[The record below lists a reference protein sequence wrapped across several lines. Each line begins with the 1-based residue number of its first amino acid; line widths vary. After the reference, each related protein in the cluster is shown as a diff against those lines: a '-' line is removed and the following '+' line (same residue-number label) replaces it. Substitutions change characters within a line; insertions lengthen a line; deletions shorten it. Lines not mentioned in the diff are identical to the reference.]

1 MDKNK
6 VKTIRISVL
15 VAVFLVAILV
25 GKFVDYNFYF
35 ALAMYG
41 VIYIASAYDILYKAG
56 RNISRGKIFDENFL
70 MTVASLGAFILGIV
84 EHSGDFAE
92 SVAVILFY
100 QVGELFQDYAVGKS
114 RKSISSLM
122 DIRPDTA
129 RVLRNGVQT
138 EVYPEEVTVGESVFV
153 IAGEKIPLDGTV
165 VNGHGNLNTCALTGE
180 SAPVFV
186 KEGDA
191 VMSGTI
197 AMDGNLEIK
206 VEKEF
211 YDSTVSKILDMVEN
225 ASGKKAK
232 TENFISTF
240 AKYYTPFVV
249 FSALALAIIPS
260 LIFGLANGDWQW
272 AIWIKRALTFLVV
285 SCPCALVI
293 SIPLGF
299 FGGIGGASSKGILI
313 KGANYIEQL
322 NKVNGIFFDK
332 TGTLTTGEFS
342 VSGVYPEDKREE
354 VLKYAAICEAHSSH
368 PIAVGIVKAYKGEIP
383 SGYQIEEIAG
393 KGVKATKRNE
403 GILVRNVD
411 SAHPIAEGTDKAY
424 KGEIPSDYQIEE
436 IAGKDVKATK
446 DNEEILVGNVD
457 LLRDANIDFETGNN
471 DKTAVYIAING
482 VYLGVIEVADT
493 VKADAK
499 PTIDELKKHGVKVA
513 MLTGDNERAAKRVAD
528 ELGID
533 EYYAKLLPQDKLKI
547 VDEKIANKKPNDVYA
562 FVGDGINDAPV
573 LMRADVG
580 VSMGGVGS
588 DSAIEASDVVLM
600 RDNISDIVK
609 AKKIAR
615 KTMSIVIENIVFA
628 LGVKAAVLILSAV
641 GIASMWLAVF
651 ADVGVAV
658 LAILNSMRALRNK

>member
-393 KGVKATKRNE
+393 KGVKATK
-403 GILVRNVD
+403 G
-411 SAHPIAEGTDKAY
+411 G
-424 KGEIPSDYQIEE
+424 
-436 IAGKDVKATK
+436 
-446 DNEEILVGNVD
+446 EEILVGNAD
-457 LLRDANIDFETGNN
+457 LLRGANVDFETGNN
-471 DKTAVYIAING
+471 DKTSVYIAING

-493 VKADAK
+493 VKTDAK

-513 MLTGDNERAAKRVAD
+513 MLTGDNERAAKRVAT

-547 VDEKIANKKPNDVYA
+547 VNEKIANKKPNDVYA

-600 RDNISDIVK
+600 HDNISDIVK

-641 GIASMWLAVF
+641 GIANMWLAVF

>member
-56 RNISRGKIFDENFL
+56 RNISRGKVFDENFL
-70 MTVASLGAFILGIV
+70 MTVASLGAFVLGIV
-84 EHSGDFAE
+84 ERSGDFAE

-393 KGVKATKRNE
+393 KGVKATK
-403 GILVRNVD
+403 G
-411 SAHPIAEGTDKAY
+411 G
-424 KGEIPSDYQIEE
+424 
-436 IAGKDVKATK
+436 
-446 DNEEILVGNVD
+446 EEILVGNAD
-457 LLRDANIDFETGNN
+457 LLRGANVDFETGNN
-471 DKTAVYIAING
+471 DKTSVYIAING

-513 MLTGDNERAAKRVAD
+513 MLTGDNERAAKRVAN

-641 GIASMWLAVF
+641 GIANMWLAVF

>member
-6 VKTIRISVL
+6 IKTIRISVL

-35 ALAMYG
+35 ALALYG

-260 LIFGLANGDWQW
+260 LIFGLSNGDWQW

-393 KGVKATKRNE
+393 KGVKATK
-403 GILVRNVD
+403 G
-411 SAHPIAEGTDKAY
+411 G
-424 KGEIPSDYQIEE
+424 
-436 IAGKDVKATK
+436 
-446 DNEEILVGNVD
+446 EEILVGNAD
-457 LLRDANIDFETGNN
+457 LLRGANVDFETGNN
-471 DKTAVYIAING
+471 DKTSVYIAING

-513 MLTGDNERAAKRVAD
+513 MLTGDNERAAKRVAT

-600 RDNISDIVK
+600 HDNISDIVK

-641 GIASMWLAVF
+641 GIANMWLAVF

>member
-393 KGVKATKRNE
+393 KGVKATK
-403 GILVRNVD
+403 G
-411 SAHPIAEGTDKAY
+411 G
-424 KGEIPSDYQIEE
+424 
-436 IAGKDVKATK
+436 
-446 DNEEILVGNVD
+446 EEILVGNAD
-457 LLRDANIDFETGNN
+457 LLRGANVDFETGNN
-471 DKTAVYIAING
+471 DKTSVYIAING

-600 RDNISDIVK
+600 HDNISDIVK

-641 GIASMWLAVF
+641 GIANMWLAVF

>member
-165 VNGHGNLNTCALTGE
+165 LNGHGNLNTCALTGE

-393 KGVKATKRNE
+393 KGVKATK
-403 GILVRNVD
+403 G
-411 SAHPIAEGTDKAY
+411 G
-424 KGEIPSDYQIEE
+424 
-436 IAGKDVKATK
+436 
-446 DNEEILVGNVD
+446 EEILVGNAD
-457 LLRDANIDFETGNN
+457 LLRGANVDFETGNN
-471 DKTAVYIAING
+471 DKTSVYIAING

-513 MLTGDNERAAKRVAD
+513 MLTGDNERSAKRVAD

-600 RDNISDIVK
+600 HDNISDIVK

-641 GIASMWLAVF
+641 GIANMWLAVF

>member
-260 LIFGLANGDWQW
+260 LIFGLSNGDWQW

-354 VLKYAAICEAHSSH
+354 ILKYAAICEAHSSH

-393 KGVKATKRNE
+393 KGVKATK
-403 GILVRNVD
+403 G
-411 SAHPIAEGTDKAY
+411 G
-424 KGEIPSDYQIEE
+424 
-436 IAGKDVKATK
+436 
-446 DNEEILVGNVD
+446 EEILVGNAD
-457 LLRDANIDFETGNN
+457 LLRGANVDFKTGNN
-471 DKTAVYIAING
+471 DKTSVYIAING

-600 RDNISDIVK
+600 HDNISDIVK

-641 GIASMWLAVF
+641 GIANMWLAVF

>member
-1 MDKNK
+1 MDKKK

-393 KGVKATKRNE
+393 KGVKATK
-403 GILVRNVD
+403 G
-411 SAHPIAEGTDKAY
+411 G
-424 KGEIPSDYQIEE
+424 
-436 IAGKDVKATK
+436 
-446 DNEEILVGNVD
+446 EEILVGNAD
-457 LLRDANIDFETGNN
+457 LLRGANVDFETGNN
-471 DKTAVYIAING
+471 NKTSVYIAING

-600 RDNISDIVK
+600 HDNISDIVK

-641 GIASMWLAVF
+641 GIANMWLAVF

>member
-15 VAVFLVAILV
+15 VAVFLVATIV
-25 GKFVDYNFYF
+25 GKFVDYNFYL

-70 MTVASLGAFILGIV
+70 MTVASLGAFILGII

-240 AKYYTPFVV
+240 ARYYTPFVV

-393 KGVKATKRNE
+393 KGVKATK
-403 GILVRNVD
+403 G
-411 SAHPIAEGTDKAY
+411 G
-424 KGEIPSDYQIEE
+424 
-436 IAGKDVKATK
+436 
-446 DNEEILVGNVD
+446 EEILVGNAD
-457 LLRDANIDFETGNN
+457 LLRGANVDFKTGNN

-513 MLTGDNERAAKRVAD
+513 MLTGDNERAAKKVAT

-600 RDNISDIVK
+600 HDNISDIVK

-641 GIASMWLAVF
+641 GIANMWLAVF

-658 LAILNSMRALRNK
+658 LAILNSMRALKNK

>member
-15 VAVFLVAILV
+15 VAVFLVATIV
-25 GKFVDYNFYF
+25 GKFVDYNFYL

-41 VIYIASAYDILYKAG
+41 VIYISSAYDILYKAG

-70 MTVASLGAFILGIV
+70 MTVASLGAFILGII

-393 KGVKATKRNE
+393 KGVKATK
-403 GILVRNVD
+403 G
-411 SAHPIAEGTDKAY
+411 G
-424 KGEIPSDYQIEE
+424 
-436 IAGKDVKATK
+436 
-446 DNEEILVGNVD
+446 EEILVGNAD
-457 LLRDANIDFETGNN
+457 LLRGANVDFETGNN
-471 DKTAVYIAING
+471 DKTSVYIAING

-513 MLTGDNERAAKRVAD
+513 MLTGDNERAAKKVAT

-547 VDEKIANKKPNDVYA
+547 VDEKIANKKPKDVYA

-600 RDNISDIVK
+600 HDNISDIVK

-615 KTMSIVIENIVFA
+615 KTMSIVIEDIVFA

-641 GIASMWLAVF
+641 GIANMWLAVF

-658 LAILNSMRALRNK
+658 LAILNSMRALKN

>member
-322 NKVNGIFFDK
+322 NKVNAIFFDK

-393 KGVKATKRNE
+393 KGVKATK
-403 GILVRNVD
+403 G
-411 SAHPIAEGTDKAY
+411 G
-424 KGEIPSDYQIEE
+424 
-436 IAGKDVKATK
+436 
-446 DNEEILVGNVD
+446 EEILVGNAD
-457 LLRDANIDFETGNN
+457 LLRGANVDFKTGNN
-471 DKTAVYIAING
+471 DKTSVYIAING

-547 VDEKIANKKPNDVYA
+547 VDEKIAHKKPNDVYA

-580 VSMGGVGS
+580 VSRGGVGS

-600 RDNISDIVK
+600 HDNISDIVK

-641 GIASMWLAVF
+641 GIANMWLAVF

-658 LAILNSMRALRNK
+658 LAILNSMRALKN

>member
-15 VAVFLVAILV
+15 VAIFLVAILV

-129 RVLRNGVQT
+129 RVLRNGVQA

-393 KGVKATKRNE
+393 KGVKATK
-403 GILVRNVD
+403 G
-411 SAHPIAEGTDKAY
+411 G
-424 KGEIPSDYQIEE
+424 
-436 IAGKDVKATK
+436 
-446 DNEEILVGNVD
+446 EEILVGNAD
-457 LLRDANIDFETGNN
+457 LLRGANVDFETGNN
-471 DKTAVYIAING
+471 DKTSVYIAING

-600 RDNISDIVK
+600 HDNISDIVK

-641 GIASMWLAVF
+641 GIANMWLAVF

>member
-84 EHSGDFAE
+84 EHSDDFAE

-393 KGVKATKRNE
+393 KGVKATK
-403 GILVRNVD
+403 G
-411 SAHPIAEGTDKAY
+411 G
-424 KGEIPSDYQIEE
+424 
-436 IAGKDVKATK
+436 
-446 DNEEILVGNVD
+446 EEILVGNAD
-457 LLRDANIDFETGNN
+457 LLRGANVDFETGNN
-471 DKTAVYIAING
+471 DKTSVYIAING

-513 MLTGDNERAAKRVAD
+513 MLTGDNERAAKRVAT

-600 RDNISDIVK
+600 HDNISDIVK

-641 GIASMWLAVF
+641 GIANMWLAVF

>member
-6 VKTIRISVL
+6 VKTIRIS
-15 VAVFLVAILV
+15 ALVAIFLAVFIV
-25 GKFVDYNFYF
+25 GKFIDYNFYL

-56 RNISRGKIFDENFL
+56 RNITRGKVFDENFL
-70 MTVASLGAFILGIV
+70 MTIASLGAFILGIV

-92 SVAVILFY
+92 AVAVILFY

-138 EVYPEEVTVGESVFV
+138 EVYPEAVTVGESVFV

-249 FSALALAIIPS
+249 FAALALAIFPS
-260 LIFGLANGDWQW
+260 LIIGLANGEWQW
-272 AIWIKRALTFLVV
+272 ATWIKRALTFLVV

-342 VSGVYPEDKREE
+342 VSGVYPEDKKDEI
-354 VLKYAAICEAHSSH
+354 LKYAAICESHSSH

-393 KGVKATKRNE
+393 KGVKATK
-403 GILVRNVD
+403 
-411 SAHPIAEGTDKAY
+411 
-424 KGEIPSDYQIEE
+424 
-436 IAGKDVKATK
+436 
-446 DNEEILVGNVD
+446 DNEEILVGNAD
-457 LLRDANIDFETGNN
+457 LLRDANVDFETGNN

-482 VYLGVIEVADT
+482 KYLGVIEVTDT
-493 VKADAK
+493 VKEDAK
-499 PTIDELKKHGVKVA
+499 PTIEELKKHGVKVA
-513 MLTGDNERAAKRVAD
+513 MLTGDNERAAKRVAN

-533 EYYAKLLPQDKLKI
+533 EYYAKLLPQDKLRI

-600 RDNISDIVK
+600 HDNISDIVT
-609 AKKIAR
+609 AKRIAR
-615 KTMSIVIENIVFA
+615 KTMRIVTENIVFA

-641 GIASMWLAVF
+641 GIANMWLAVF

>member
-15 VAVFLVAILV
+15 VAIFLVAILV

-84 EHSGDFAE
+84 ERSGDFAE

-260 LIFGLANGDWQW
+260 LIFGLSNGDWQW

-393 KGVKATKRNE
+393 KGVKATK
-403 GILVRNVD
+403 G
-411 SAHPIAEGTDKAY
+411 G
-424 KGEIPSDYQIEE
+424 
-436 IAGKDVKATK
+436 
-446 DNEEILVGNVD
+446 EEILVGNAD
-457 LLRDANIDFETGNN
+457 LLRGANVDFETGNN
-471 DKTAVYIAING
+471 DKTSVYIAING

-600 RDNISDIVK
+600 HDNISDIVK

-641 GIASMWLAVF
+641 GIANMWLAVF

>member
-15 VAVFLVAILV
+15 VAVFLVATIV
-25 GKFVDYNFYF
+25 GKFVDYNFYL

-240 AKYYTPFVV
+240 ARYYTPFVV

-393 KGVKATKRNE
+393 KGVKATK
-403 GILVRNVD
+403 G
-411 SAHPIAEGTDKAY
+411 G
-424 KGEIPSDYQIEE
+424 
-436 IAGKDVKATK
+436 
-446 DNEEILVGNVD
+446 EEILVGNAD
-457 LLRDANIDFETGNN
+457 LLRGANVDFETGNN
-471 DKTAVYIAING
+471 DKTSVYIAING

-513 MLTGDNERAAKRVAD
+513 MLTGDNERAAKKVAR

-600 RDNISDIVK
+600 HDNVSDIVK

-641 GIASMWLAVF
+641 GIANMWLAVF

-658 LAILNSMRALRNK
+658 LAILNSMRALKNK

>member
-6 VKTIRISVL
+6 VKTIRIS
-15 VAVFLVAILV
+15 ALVAIFLAVFIV
-25 GKFVDYNFYF
+25 GKFIDYNFYL

-260 LIFGLANGDWQW
+260 LIFGLSNGDWQW

-393 KGVKATKRNE
+393 KGVKATKD
-403 GILVRNVD
+403 G
-411 SAHPIAEGTDKAY
+411 
-424 KGEIPSDYQIEE
+424 
-436 IAGKDVKATK
+436 
-446 DNEEILVGNVD
+446 EEILVGNAD
-457 LLRDANIDFETGNN
+457 LLRGANVDFETGNN
-471 DKTAVYIAING
+471 DKTSVYIAING

-600 RDNISDIVK
+600 HDNISDIVK

>member
-393 KGVKATKRNE
+393 KGVKATK
-403 GILVRNVD
+403 G
-411 SAHPIAEGTDKAY
+411 G
-424 KGEIPSDYQIEE
+424 
-436 IAGKDVKATK
+436 
-446 DNEEILVGNVD
+446 EEILVGNAD
-457 LLRDANIDFETGNN
+457 LLRGANVDFKTGNN
-471 DKTAVYIAING
+471 DKTSVYIAING

-600 RDNISDIVK
+600 HDNISDIVK

-641 GIASMWLAVF
+641 GIANMWLAVF

>member
-35 ALAMYG
+35 ALALYG

-84 EHSGDFAE
+84 EHSGDFAD

-100 QVGELFQDYAVGKS
+100 QVGELFQDYAVVKS

-260 LIFGLANGDWQW
+260 LILGLSNGDWQW

-393 KGVKATKRNE
+393 KGVKATKD
-403 GILVRNVD
+403 G
-411 SAHPIAEGTDKAY
+411 
-424 KGEIPSDYQIEE
+424 
-436 IAGKDVKATK
+436 
-446 DNEEILVGNVD
+446 EEILVGNAD
-457 LLRDANIDFETGNN
+457 LLRGANVDFETGNN
-471 DKTAVYIAING
+471 DKTSVYIAING
-482 VYLGVIEVADT
+482 VYLGIIEVADT

-513 MLTGDNERAAKRVAD
+513 MLTGDNERAAKRVAT

-600 RDNISDIVK
+600 HDNISDIVK

-641 GIASMWLAVF
+641 GIANMWLAVF

>member
-15 VAVFLVAILV
+15 VAIFLVAILV

-122 DIRPDTA
+122 DIRPDKA

-393 KGVKATKRNE
+393 KGVKATK
-403 GILVRNVD
+403 G
-411 SAHPIAEGTDKAY
+411 G
-424 KGEIPSDYQIEE
+424 
-436 IAGKDVKATK
+436 
-446 DNEEILVGNVD
+446 EEILVGNAD
-457 LLRDANIDFETGNN
+457 LLRGANVDFETGNN
-471 DKTAVYIAING
+471 NKTSVYIAING

-513 MLTGDNERAAKRVAD
+513 MLTGDNERAAKRVAN

-600 RDNISDIVK
+600 HDNISDIVK

-641 GIASMWLAVF
+641 GIANMWLAVF

>member
-56 RNISRGKIFDENFL
+56 RNISRGKVFDENFL
-70 MTVASLGAFILGIV
+70 MTVASLGAFVLGIV
-84 EHSGDFAE
+84 ERSGDFAE

-260 LIFGLANGDWQW
+260 LIFGLSNGDWQW

-393 KGVKATKRNE
+393 KGVKATK
-403 GILVRNVD
+403 G
-411 SAHPIAEGTDKAY
+411 G
-424 KGEIPSDYQIEE
+424 
-436 IAGKDVKATK
+436 
-446 DNEEILVGNVD
+446 EEILVGNAD
-457 LLRDANIDFETGNN
+457 LLRSANVDFKTGNN

-641 GIASMWLAVF
+641 GIANMWLAVF

>member
-15 VAVFLVAILV
+15 VAVFLVATIV
-25 GKFVDYNFYF
+25 GKFVDYNFYL

-41 VIYIASAYDILYKAG
+41 VIYISSAYDILYKAG

-70 MTVASLGAFILGIV
+70 MTVASLGAFILGII

-272 AIWIKRALTFLVV
+272 AIWIKKALTFLVV

-393 KGVKATKRNE
+393 KGVKATK
-403 GILVRNVD
+403 G
-411 SAHPIAEGTDKAY
+411 G
-424 KGEIPSDYQIEE
+424 
-436 IAGKDVKATK
+436 
-446 DNEEILVGNVD
+446 EEILVGNAD
-457 LLRDANIDFETGNN
+457 LLRGANVDFETGNN
-471 DKTAVYIAING
+471 DKTSVYIAING

-513 MLTGDNERAAKRVAD
+513 MLTGDNERAAKKVAT

-547 VDEKIANKKPNDVYA
+547 VDEKIANKKPKDVYA

-600 RDNISDIVK
+600 HDNISDIVK

-641 GIASMWLAVF
+641 GIANMWLAVF

-658 LAILNSMRALRNK
+658 LAILNSMRALKN

>member
-393 KGVKATKRNE
+393 KGVKATKD
-403 GILVRNVD
+403 G
-411 SAHPIAEGTDKAY
+411 
-424 KGEIPSDYQIEE
+424 
-436 IAGKDVKATK
+436 
-446 DNEEILVGNVD
+446 EEILVGNAD
-457 LLRDANIDFETGNN
+457 LLRGANVDFETGNN
-471 DKTAVYIAING
+471 DKTSVYIAING

-600 RDNISDIVK
+600 HDNISDIVK

-641 GIASMWLAVF
+641 GIANMWLAVF

>member
-322 NKVNGIFFDK
+322 NKVNAIFFDK

-393 KGVKATKRNE
+393 KGVKATK
-403 GILVRNVD
+403 G
-411 SAHPIAEGTDKAY
+411 G
-424 KGEIPSDYQIEE
+424 
-436 IAGKDVKATK
+436 
-446 DNEEILVGNVD
+446 EEILVGNAD
-457 LLRDANIDFETGNN
+457 LLRGANVDFKTGNN
-471 DKTAVYIAING
+471 DKTSVYIAING

-547 VDEKIANKKPNDVYA
+547 VDEKIAHKKPNDVYA

-600 RDNISDIVK
+600 HDNISDIVK

-641 GIASMWLAVF
+641 GIANMWLAVF

-658 LAILNSMRALRNK
+658 LAILNSMRALKN

>member
-393 KGVKATKRNE
+393 KGVKATK
-403 GILVRNVD
+403 G
-411 SAHPIAEGTDKAY
+411 G
-424 KGEIPSDYQIEE
+424 
-436 IAGKDVKATK
+436 
-446 DNEEILVGNVD
+446 EEILVGNAD
-457 LLRDANIDFETGNN
+457 LLRGANVDFKTGNN

-513 MLTGDNERAAKRVAD
+513 MLTGDNERAAKRVAT

-600 RDNISDIVK
+600 HDNISDIVK

>member
-114 RKSISSLM
+114 RKSISALM

-393 KGVKATKRNE
+393 KGVKATKD
-403 GILVRNVD
+403 G
-411 SAHPIAEGTDKAY
+411 
-424 KGEIPSDYQIEE
+424 
-436 IAGKDVKATK
+436 
-446 DNEEILVGNVD
+446 EEILVGNAD
-457 LLRDANIDFETGNN
+457 LLRGANVDFETGNN
-471 DKTAVYIAING
+471 DKTSVYIAING

-600 RDNISDIVK
+600 HDNISDIVK

-641 GIASMWLAVF
+641 GIANMWLAVF

-658 LAILNSMRALRNK
+658 LAILNSMRALKNK

>member
-15 VAVFLVAILV
+15 VAIFLVAILV

-56 RNISRGKIFDENFL
+56 RNISRGKVFNENFL

-138 EVYPEEVTVGESVFV
+138 EVYPEEVSVGESVFV

-393 KGVKATKRNE
+393 KGVKATK
-403 GILVRNVD
+403 G
-411 SAHPIAEGTDKAY
+411 G
-424 KGEIPSDYQIEE
+424 
-436 IAGKDVKATK
+436 
-446 DNEEILVGNVD
+446 EEILVGNAD
-457 LLRDANIDFETGNN
+457 LLRGANVDFETGNN
-471 DKTAVYIAING
+471 DKTSVYIAING

-600 RDNISDIVK
+600 HDNISDIVK

-641 GIASMWLAVF
+641 GIANMWLAVF

>member
-6 VKTIRISVL
+6 AKTIRISVL

-122 DIRPDTA
+122 DIRPDKA

-165 VNGHGNLNTCALTGE
+165 VNGYGNLNTCALTGE

-393 KGVKATKRNE
+393 KGVKATK
-403 GILVRNVD
+403 G
-411 SAHPIAEGTDKAY
+411 G
-424 KGEIPSDYQIEE
+424 
-436 IAGKDVKATK
+436 
-446 DNEEILVGNVD
+446 EEILVGNAD
-457 LLRDANIDFETGNN
+457 LLRGANVDFKTGNN
-471 DKTAVYIAING
+471 DKTSVYIAING

-547 VDEKIANKKPNDVYA
+547 VDEKIASKKPNDVYA

-600 RDNISDIVK
+600 HDNISDIVK

>member
-15 VAVFLVAILV
+15 VAVFLVAIIA

-393 KGVKATKRNE
+393 KGVKATK
-403 GILVRNVD
+403 G
-411 SAHPIAEGTDKAY
+411 G
-424 KGEIPSDYQIEE
+424 
-436 IAGKDVKATK
+436 
-446 DNEEILVGNVD
+446 EEILVGNAD
-457 LLRDANIDFETGNN
+457 LLRDANVDFETGNN
-471 DKTAVYIAING
+471 DKTSVYIAING

-600 RDNISDIVK
+600 HDNISDIVK

-641 GIASMWLAVF
+641 GIANMWLAVF

-658 LAILNSMRALRNK
+658 LAILNSMRALAVKKTN

>member
-260 LIFGLANGDWQW
+260 LILGLSNGDWQW

-393 KGVKATKRNE
+393 KGVKATK
-403 GILVRNVD
+403 G
-411 SAHPIAEGTDKAY
+411 G
-424 KGEIPSDYQIEE
+424 
-436 IAGKDVKATK
+436 
-446 DNEEILVGNVD
+446 EEILVGNAD
-457 LLRDANIDFETGNN
+457 LLRSANVDFKTGNN
-471 DKTAVYIAING
+471 DKTSVYIAING

-600 RDNISDIVK
+600 HDNISDIVK

-641 GIASMWLAVF
+641 GIANMWLAVF

>member
-15 VAVFLVAILV
+15 VAVFLVATIV
-25 GKFVDYNFYF
+25 GKFVDYNFYL

-70 MTVASLGAFILGIV
+70 MTVASLGAFILGII

-393 KGVKATKRNE
+393 KGVKATK
-403 GILVRNVD
+403 G
-411 SAHPIAEGTDKAY
+411 G
-424 KGEIPSDYQIEE
+424 
-436 IAGKDVKATK
+436 
-446 DNEEILVGNVD
+446 EEILVGNAD
-457 LLRDANIDFETGNN
+457 LLRGANVDFETGNN
-471 DKTAVYIAING
+471 DKTSVYIAING

-513 MLTGDNERAAKRVAD
+513 MLTGDNERAAKKVAT

-600 RDNISDIVK
+600 HDNISDIVK

-641 GIASMWLAVF
+641 GIANMWLAVF

-658 LAILNSMRALRNK
+658 LAILNSMRALKNK

>member
-260 LIFGLANGDWQW
+260 LIFGLSNGDWQW

-354 VLKYAAICEAHSSH
+354 VLKCAAICEAHSSH

-393 KGVKATKRNE
+393 KGVKATK
-403 GILVRNVD
+403 G
-411 SAHPIAEGTDKAY
+411 G
-424 KGEIPSDYQIEE
+424 
-436 IAGKDVKATK
+436 
-446 DNEEILVGNVD
+446 EEILVGNAD
-457 LLRDANIDFETGNN
+457 LLRGANVDFETGNN
-471 DKTAVYIAING
+471 DKTSVYIAING

-600 RDNISDIVK
+600 HDNISDIVK

-641 GIASMWLAVF
+641 GIANMWLAVF

>member
-393 KGVKATKRNE
+393 KGVKATKD
-403 GILVRNVD
+403 G
-411 SAHPIAEGTDKAY
+411 
-424 KGEIPSDYQIEE
+424 
-436 IAGKDVKATK
+436 
-446 DNEEILVGNVD
+446 EEILVGNAD
-457 LLRDANIDFETGNN
+457 LLRGANVDFETGNN
-471 DKTAVYIAING
+471 DKTSVYIAING

-513 MLTGDNERAAKRVAD
+513 MLTGDNERAAKRVAT

-600 RDNISDIVK
+600 HDNISDIVK

-641 GIASMWLAVF
+641 GIANMWLAVF

>member
-56 RNISRGKIFDENFL
+56 RNISRGKVFDENFL
-70 MTVASLGAFILGIV
+70 MTVASLGAFVLGIV
-84 EHSGDFAE
+84 ERSGDFAE

-197 AMDGNLEIK
+197 ALDGNLEIK

-354 VLKYAAICEAHSSH
+354 VLKYSAICEAHSSH

-393 KGVKATKRNE
+393 KGVKATK
-403 GILVRNVD
+403 G
-411 SAHPIAEGTDKAY
+411 G
-424 KGEIPSDYQIEE
+424 
-436 IAGKDVKATK
+436 
-446 DNEEILVGNVD
+446 EEILVGNAD
-457 LLRDANIDFETGNN
+457 LLRGANVDFETGNN
-471 DKTAVYIAING
+471 DKTSVYIAING

-600 RDNISDIVK
+600 HDNISDIVK

-641 GIASMWLAVF
+641 GIANMWLAVF

>member
-1 MDKNK
+1 MWGYKSIIMDKNK

-15 VAVFLVAILV
+15 VAVFLVATIV
-25 GKFVDYNFYF
+25 GKFVDYNFYL

-197 AMDGNLEIK
+197 ALDGNLEIK

-240 AKYYTPFVV
+240 ARYYTPFVV

-260 LIFGLANGDWQW
+260 LIVGLANGDWQW

-393 KGVKATKRNE
+393 KGVKATK
-403 GILVRNVD
+403 G
-411 SAHPIAEGTDKAY
+411 G
-424 KGEIPSDYQIEE
+424 
-436 IAGKDVKATK
+436 
-446 DNEEILVGNVD
+446 EEILVGNAD
-457 LLRDANIDFETGNN
+457 LLRGANVDFETGNN

-513 MLTGDNERAAKRVAD
+513 MLTGDNERAAKRVAT

-600 RDNISDIVK
+600 HDNISDIVK

-641 GIASMWLAVF
+641 GIANMWLAVF

-658 LAILNSMRALRNK
+658 LAILNSMRALKNK

>member
-15 VAVFLVAILV
+15 VAVFLVATIV
-25 GKFVDYNFYF
+25 GKFVDYNFYL

-56 RNISRGKIFDENFL
+56 RNISRAKIFDENFL

-138 EVYPEEVTVGESVFV
+138 EVDPEEVTVGESVFV
-153 IAGEKIPLDGTV
+153 IAGEIIPLDGTV

-240 AKYYTPFVV
+240 ARYYTPFVV

-393 KGVKATKRNE
+393 KGVKATK
-403 GILVRNVD
+403 G
-411 SAHPIAEGTDKAY
+411 G
-424 KGEIPSDYQIEE
+424 
-436 IAGKDVKATK
+436 
-446 DNEEILVGNVD
+446 EEILVGNAD
-457 LLRDANIDFETGNN
+457 LLRGANVDFETGNN
-471 DKTAVYIAING
+471 DKTSVYIAING

-513 MLTGDNERAAKRVAD
+513 MLTGDNERAAKKVAT

-600 RDNISDIVK
+600 HDNVSDIVK

-641 GIASMWLAVF
+641 GIANMWLAVF

-658 LAILNSMRALRNK
+658 LAILNSMRALKNK

>member
-393 KGVKATKRNE
+393 KGVKATK
-403 GILVRNVD
+403 G
-411 SAHPIAEGTDKAY
+411 G
-424 KGEIPSDYQIEE
+424 
-436 IAGKDVKATK
+436 
-446 DNEEILVGNVD
+446 EEILVGNAD
-457 LLRDANIDFETGNN
+457 LLRGANVDFKTGNN

-600 RDNISDIVK
+600 HDNISDIVK